1 MSKRATR
8 YTIGLDLGGTKLAAA
23 LVNHRGEI
31 VDSTK
36 VPVGFRDSETSAIAQ
51 RRLVSLMAEI
61 CVDFR
66 RRYPSEAKRLKG
78 IGLAS
83 AGPLNVDDGELI
95 NPVNFPKWK
104 TVPIRKMLEA
114 ELRRND
120 MPFKVAFQNDAIAS
134 ALAEGWVGGAKNM
147 SSYAVVTVGTG
158 IGTGVIF
165 NGRPCQSRG
174 MGSEFGHLIFDGTKL
189 GAESRKHLSIE
200 GIASGTALLRRARAD
215 GFSGYSVEELV
226 ERIQS
231 GETKWLPLFDDMA
244 RALSVLCYSLSIGF
258 NLEGILFS
266 GGLLKVR
273 ELYLAKTKDYY
284 RQLITEFNPRF
295 ECRLQPAKTR
305 QAAGVIGAAYL
316 PLLATTQPKQ
326 KKR

>member
-1 MSKRATR
+1 MSKRTTT

-31 VDSTK
+31 IDSSK
-36 VPVGFRDSETSAIAQ
+36 VPVGFRDSEPPAISQ

-66 RRYPSEAKRLKG
+66 RRFPSETKHLLG
-78 IGLAS
+78 VGLAS
-83 AGPLNVDDGELI
+83 AGPLNVEDGELI
-95 NPVNFPKWK
+95 NPVNFPNWK

-120 MPFKVAFQNDAIAS
+120 IASKVAFQNDAIAS
-134 ALAEGWVGGAKNM
+134 ALAEGWVGSAKNL

-174 MGSEFGHLIFDGTKL
+174 MGSEFGHLIFDGGKL
-189 GAESRKHLSIE
+189 STEDRKHLSIE
-200 GIASGTALLRRARAD
+200 GVASGTGLLRRARAD

-226 ERIQS
+226 ERIRI

-273 ELYLAKTKDYY
+273 ELYLAKTKEYY
-284 RQLITEFNPRF
+284 GQLIADFNPRF
-295 ECRLQPAKTR
+295 QCRLQPAKTR

-316 PLLATTQPKQ
+316 PRLVTVPIKR
-326 KKR
+326 KK

>member
-1 MSKRATR
+1 VSTRATT

-31 VDSTK
+31 IDSSK
-36 VPVGFRDSETSAIAQ
+36 VPVGFRDSEPPATSQ

-66 RRYPSEAKRLKG
+66 RRYPSETKRLNG

-83 AGPLNVDDGELI
+83 AGPLNVEDGELI

-114 ELRRND
+114 ELKCFD
-120 MPFKVAFQNDAIAS
+120 MPFKVSFQNDAIAA
-134 ALAEGWVGGAKNM
+134 ALAEGWVGSAKNM

-158 IGTGVIF
+158 IGTGVVF

-174 MGSEFGHLIFDGTKL
+174 MGSEFGHLIFDGPKL
-189 GAESRKHLSIE
+189 GTEQRKHLSVE
-200 GIASGTALLRRARAD
+200 GVASGTGLLRRARER
-215 GFSGYSVEELV
+215 GFTGYSVEELV
-226 ERIQS
+226 EQIKV

-244 RALSVLCYSLSIGF
+244 RALSLLCYSLSIGF

-273 ELYLAKTKDYY
+273 ELYLDKTREYY
-284 RQLITEFNPRF
+284 RQLIADFNPRF
-295 ECRLQPAKTR
+295 ECRLQAAKTR

-316 PLLATTQPKQ
+316 PLLVSGPT
-326 KKR
+326 KKKK